1 MVLHSPAGAA
11 EPEHARPAWTILLS
25 PGGLVRW
32 IGRGSTGRAP
42 GVIFP
47 PQLSYEASSTV
58 GHIAVLIDP
67 WYQGLGPGRSTAV
80 PLDST
85 TVEYLAGRW
94 STVGDDNLDERAR
107 ETVTHLRRQNML
119 PPAVAIDPRVA
130 AAVRDLDVTD
140 GVARVAAGVG
150 LSASRLRALVHDLTG
165 ASPARLRMWRRLQ
178 TAMVGLVDKPI
189 ALAAVDAG
197 FADQAHLTRTATRLI
212 GRTPG
217 DLALMLQASGA
228 RRQCD
233 EIPVTATVA

>member
-1 MVLHSPAGAA
+1 M
-11 EPEHARPAWTILLS
+11 
-25 PGGLVRW
+25 
-32 IGRGSTGRAP
+32 
-42 GVIFP
+42 
-47 PQLSYEASSTV
+47 
-58 GHIAVLIDP
+58 
-67 WYQGLGPGRSTAV
+67 
-80 PLDST
+80 
-85 TVEYLAGRW
+85 
-94 STVGDDNLDERAR
+94 
-107 ETVTHLRRQNML
+107 THLRRQNLL

-140 GVARVAAGVG
+140 GVARAAAGVG

-165 ASPARLRMWRRLQ
+165 ASPARLRMWRRLR

-228 RRQCD
+228 RRQCN